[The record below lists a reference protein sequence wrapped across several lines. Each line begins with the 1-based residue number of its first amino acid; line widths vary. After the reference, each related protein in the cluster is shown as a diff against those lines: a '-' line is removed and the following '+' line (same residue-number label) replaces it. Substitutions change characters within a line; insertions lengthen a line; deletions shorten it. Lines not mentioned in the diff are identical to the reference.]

1 MNLWTFFLS
10 LAILSYNWGMDWQI
24 FGHDWAVT
32 LLKSH
37 AAGGNLRHAYLF
49 VGPEGVG
56 RRTLALNFAK
66 ALNCTQSP
74 APGEFCGVCRDC
86 RQIQS
91 MQYPD
96 LSLVLPAEGH
106 KDILI
111 DQVRD
116 LQHTL
121 SLAPYAASYRIALL
135 PDFQRVTEQAEN
147 ALLKT
152 LEEPP
157 VKVVLLLTVS
167 ALERLLP
174 TIISRCEVIRLRP
187 ASLEATQAYLERTR
201 GLEGEKARLIAHL
214 SSGRVGM
221 AIRMAVDPAIL
232 SRRGEIMATFLGLL
246 SANRVRRFKL
256 AEDISRPYELARQN
270 MGEVLPVWLSFWRD
284 VFVRASGADLPLV
297 NVDLSHQVDQVA
309 SLLNDKTARAL
320 VIAHENA
327 LQQVDLNANV
337 RLLVETL
344 TLRWPVISVPLIA

>member
-1 MNLWTFFLS
+1 MKNNSWH
-10 LAILSYNWGMDWQI
+10 IY
-24 FGHDWAVT
+24 GHDWAVT

-56 RRTLALNFAK
+56 RRTLALSFAK
-66 ALNCTQSP
+66 ALNCTQPP

-91 MQYPD
+91 MLYPD
-96 LSLVLPAEGH
+96 LSLVLPEEGH

-116 LQHTL
+116 LQHVL
-121 SLAPYAASYRIALL
+121 SLAPYLASYRIALL

-157 VKVVLLLTVS
+157 AKVVLILTVN

-187 ASLEATQAYLERTR
+187 ASLDATQAYLERDR
-201 GLEGEKARLIAHL
+201 GLAGEKARLIAHL
-214 SSGRVGM
+214 SSGRVGT
-221 AIRMAVDPAIL
+221 AIRMAEDPAVL
-232 SRRGEIMATFLGLL
+232 SRRGEIMGTFLGLL
-246 SANRVRRFKL
+246 PANRVERFKF
-256 AEDISRPYELARQN
+256 AEDLSRPYELARQKV
-270 MGEVLPVWLSFWRD
+270 GEALPVWLSFWRD
-284 VFVRASGADLPLV
+284 VFVCTSGADLPLV
-297 NVDLSHQVDQVA
+297 NVDLSKQIEAVA
-309 SLLNDKTARAL
+309 SVLSDKAARAL

-344 TLRWPVISVPLIA
+344 TLRWPVISTPLVA